1 MNNSRSEKYSL
12 FTISA
17 ISIVV
22 FVGIWELA
30 TRFGLI
36 DPIFLP
42 SPSAV
47 FERAVRTFEN
57 GALVANVLAS
67 TRRVMVGFLMS
78 VLVSIP
84 LGLVLGTSRRACA
97 VFDPIISLLRPLP
110 SMSWIPLSLLWFGI
124 TETQKYSIVFMGT
137 IAPALLYVI
146 DATRNVDNVLI
157 LAARNMGASRIQ
169 VMWHVILPAS
179 LSQIIIGF
187 KIILGL
193 AWTCVIS
200 AELIA
205 AKEGL
210 GFMIMN
216 GKEFFQ
222 TDTVVLGMVLISLT
236 VLVFDAVL
244 RRIEKR
250 ILAWK

>member
-1 MNNSRSEKYSL
+1 
-12 FTISA
+12 
-17 ISIVV
+17 
-22 FVGIWELA
+22 
-30 TRFGLI
+30 
-36 DPIFLP
+36 
-42 SPSAV
+42 
-47 FERAVRTFEN
+47 
-57 GALVANVLAS
+57 
-67 TRRVMVGFLMS
+67 
-78 VLVSIP
+78 
-84 LGLVLGTSRRACA
+84 
-97 VFDPIISLLRPLP
+97 
-110 SMSWIPLSLLWFGI
+110 
-124 TETQKYSIVFMGT
+124 
-137 IAPALLYVI
+137 
-146 DATRNVDNVLI
+146 
-157 LAARNMGASRIQ
+157 
-169 VMWHVILPAS
+169 MWHVILPAS

-244 RRIEKR
+244 RRIERR

>member
-1 MNNSRSEKYSL
+1 
-12 FTISA
+12 
-17 ISIVV
+17 
-22 FVGIWELA
+22 
-30 TRFGLI
+30 
-36 DPIFLP
+36 
-42 SPSAV
+42 
-47 FERAVRTFEN
+47 
-57 GALVANVLAS
+57 
-67 TRRVMVGFLMS
+67 
-78 VLVSIP
+78 
-84 LGLVLGTSRRACA
+84 
-97 VFDPIISLLRPLP
+97 
-110 SMSWIPLSLLWFGI
+110 
-124 TETQKYSIVFMGT
+124 
-137 IAPALLYVI
+137 LLYVI

-205 AKEGL
+205 AKEGF

-222 TDTVVLGMVLISLT
+222 TDTVVLGMVMISIT
-236 VLVFDAVL
+236 VLIIDVVWRL
-244 RRIEKR
+244 IENK
-250 ILAWK
+250 ILALKK